1 MGFLTNFLQTTF
13 NAAYGILMGAFVAN
27 LLVDAITA
35 AIPNYFSGQASQL
48 LSYIS
53 GLSLITF
60 LTGLLH
66 NPFFGAVVNGAA
78 LLGTMSGVSLLS
90 NLSSA
95 TQTYAQ
101 TVFIVAYVTYVYTN
115 ALFLFADWVPL
126 VVQGLIVAP
135 VVMAFDYFLIGV
147 FSVAEILYV
156 LMALGYIPQGV

>member
-1 MGFLTNFLQTTF
+1 MTN
-13 NAAYGILMGAFVAN
+13 
-27 LLVDAITA
+27 
-35 AIPNYFSGQASQL
+35 
-48 LSYIS
+48 
-53 GLSLITF
+53 
-60 LTGLLH
+60 

-78 LLGTMSGVSLLS
+78 LLGTMSGISLLS
-90 NLSSA
+90 NLSSS

-126 VVQGLIVAP
+126 VVQGSIVAP

-156 LMALGYIPQGV
+156 LMALGYLPQGV